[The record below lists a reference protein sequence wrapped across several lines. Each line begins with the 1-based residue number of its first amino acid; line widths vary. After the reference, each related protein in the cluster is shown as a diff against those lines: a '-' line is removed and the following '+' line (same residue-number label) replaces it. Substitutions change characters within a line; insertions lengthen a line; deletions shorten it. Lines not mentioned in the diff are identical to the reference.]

1 MYNMDLDFIRKLTK
15 PAETKIVFLII
26 DGLGGLPSNSQ
37 KLTEL
42 EKANT
47 PNLDLLASQSICGL
61 QQPVNSGITPGSGPG
76 HLGLFG
82 YDPIKYQVG
91 RGVLSALGI
100 NFDLKPEDVACRG
113 NFCTI
118 NQEGIVIDRRAGR
131 ISTEKNKELCEL
143 LRTIK
148 IPDVDLII
156 ETVKEYRFLL
166 VFRGKDF
173 SSDIIDTDPQA
184 IGMKPL
190 KPQARSQN
198 AEETANI
205 VVDFLDQ
212 ARTFLKNQHPA
223 NMVLLRGF
231 SKKPNWPLMKDVY
244 GLNCAAIAAYPMYRG
259 IAKLL
264 GMHILETGET
274 IKDEFKTLE
283 NKWNDFD
290 FFYVH
295 IKKSDSAGEDGDFN
309 RKVSVI
315 EEVDKE
321 IPQLIDLNPDVIVV
335 SGDHS
340 TPSLLKYHSWHPV
353 PTLLW
358 SKYCRA
364 DNVEQFGER
373 SCITGGLGPMFPTTD
388 LMPLALANANRLEK
402 FGA

>member
-1 MYNMDLDFIRKLTK
+1 MYNMDLNFIKKLTK
-15 PAETKIVFLII
+15 PAETKIVFLIF
-26 DGLGGLPSNSQ
+26 DGLGGLPSNSH

-42 EKANT
+42 EKAYT
-47 PNLDLLASQSICGL
+47 PNLDLLASQGICGL
-61 QQPVNSGITPGSGPG
+61 QQPVKPGITPGSGPG

-100 NFDLKPEDVACRG
+100 NFELKPEDVACRG

-118 NQEGIVIDRRAGR
+118 NEEGIILDRRAGR

-143 LRTIK
+143 LRKIK
-148 IPDVDLII
+148 IPNVDLII
-156 ETVKEYRFLL
+156 KTVKEYRFLL
-166 VFRGKDF
+166 VWRGKDI
-173 SSDIIDTDPQA
+173 STNIIDTDPQN

-190 KPQARSQN
+190 KPKARSKN
-198 AEETANI
+198 AEKTVKI
-205 VVDFLDQ
+205 VESFLDQ
-212 ARTFLKNQHPA
+212 TRKILTDQHPA

-231 SKKPNWPLMKDVY
+231 SKKPNWPSMKNVY

-259 IAKLL
+259 LAKLL
-264 GMHILETGET
+264 GMDILETGET
-274 IKDEFKTLE
+274 VREEFNTLE
-283 NKWNDFD
+283 NNWKDFD
-290 FFYVH
+290 FFYIH
-295 IKKSDSAGEDGDFN
+295 IKKSDSFGEDGDFN
-309 RKVSVI
+309 QKVAVI

-321 IPQLIDLNPDVIVV
+321 IPRLMNLNPDVIVV

-358 SKYCRA
+358 SKYCRV
-364 DNVEQFGER
+364 DNVERFGER
-373 SCITGGLGPMFPTTD
+373 ACITGGLGPMFPTTD